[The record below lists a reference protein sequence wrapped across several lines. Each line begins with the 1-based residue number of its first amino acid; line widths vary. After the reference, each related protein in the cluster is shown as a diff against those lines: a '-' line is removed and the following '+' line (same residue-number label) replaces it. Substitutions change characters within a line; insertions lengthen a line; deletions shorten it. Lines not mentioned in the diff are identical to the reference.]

1 MTINYEK
8 VWEVM
13 NDLEVSFNK
22 ITYIKEILESSI
34 ECIDNAQ
41 YDRAEAL
48 TSASKTLVEWF
59 ITEYDEKFRRAWN
72 NTVRELKSQELESI
86 RNHYF
91 TETEPKEVTQ
101 AEESEKTI
109 LPVEEA
115 YDSNGNTIFSYITFP
130 DSLLQ
135 KVNWSPGDI
144 LEWNDQ
150 GDGSFTLKKQG
161 T

>member
-1 MTINYEK
+1 MKN
-8 VWEVM
+8 
-13 NDLEVSFNK
+13 S
-22 ITYIKEILESSI
+22 
-34 ECIDNAQ
+34 
-41 YDRAEAL
+41 
-48 TSASKTLVEWF
+48 VEQ
-59 ITEYDEKFRRAWN
+59 WN

-130 DSLLQ
+130 DS
-135 KVNWSPGDI
+135 
-144 LEWNDQ
+144 
-150 GDGSFTLKKQG
+150 FTSKS
-161 T
+161 

>member
-59 ITEYDEKFRRAWN
+59 ITEYDEKFRRAM
-72 NTVRELKSQELESI
+72 E
-86 RNHYF
+86 
-91 TETEPKEVTQ
+91 
-101 AEESEKTI
+101 
-109 LPVEEA
+109 
-115 YDSNGNTIFSYITFP
+115 
-130 DSLLQ
+130 
-135 KVNWSPGDI
+135 
-144 LEWNDQ
+144 
-150 GDGSFTLKKQG
+150 
-161 T
+161 